1 MQFQR
6 ESQAMKQLTT
16 LLRDAGKKFTVRHGT
31 YTTTLETDAGKR
43 KFMTHNFAERV
54 FIAAKMIRRDVL
66 QSEVAA
72 QIMNSQHSKMN
83 FGHREEI
90 KPFSEKE
97 VLNIDISSAYA
108 TTLWLSGMITEP
120 TFNYLQSLRKEE
132 RLPAIGMLAKSAV
145 VFNYEDGKCKEINVS
160 RQDTHQIFFYL
171 IEEVN
176 LVMQSIAWEL
186 GRHYYFHWV
195 DGVFFSRQ
203 TPRNLVGRVEE
214 ILADRGYRFKYENVT
229 DFQLKRNR
237 HGLYTISMNKN
248 GEHKVYQFHQTN
260 NGNEIKKFLM
270 LAAQGK

>member
-1 MQFQR
+1 
-6 ESQAMKQLTT
+6 MKQLTT

-31 YTTTLETDAGKR
+31 YTTTLETDTGKR

-66 QSEVAA
+66 QSESAA
-72 QIMNSQHSKMN
+72 EIMAVKHAKMN
-83 FGHREEI
+83 FGHREALM
-90 KPFSEKE
+90 PFSAKE

-108 TTLWLSGMITEP
+108 TTLWLSGMITEK
-120 TFNYLQSLRKEE
+120 TYQYLQSLRKEE
-132 RLPAIGMLAKSAV
+132 RLPAIGMLAKSSV
-145 VFNYEDGKCKEINVS
+145 VFDYEGGKCVNIDVS
-160 RQDTHQIFFYL
+160 RRDTHQIFFYL

-195 DGVFFSRQ
+195 DGVFFSRD
-203 TPRNLVGRVEE
+203 TPRNLVARAED

-229 DFQLKRNR
+229 DFQLKKSKQ
-237 HGLYTISMNKN
+237 GLYSISMVKN
-248 GEHKVYQFHQTN
+248 GEHKLYQFHQTN
-260 NGNEIKKFLM
+260 NANEIKKFLM

>member
-1 MQFQR
+1 
-6 ESQAMKQLTT
+6 MKQLTT
-16 LLRDAGKKFTVRHGT
+16 LLRDSGKKFTVRHGT
-31 YTTTLETDAGKR
+31 YTTILETETGKR

-66 QSEVAA
+66 QSDVAA
-72 QIMNSQHSKMN
+72 EIMAAQHSKMN
-83 FGHREEI
+83 FGHREQI
-90 KPFSEKE
+90 KPFAAKE

-108 TTLWLSGMITEP
+108 TTLWLSGMISEGTYK
-120 TFNYLQSLRKEE
+120 YLQSLRKEE

-145 VFNYEDGKCKEINVS
+145 VFDYENGVCTDIKIS

-195 DGVFFSRQ
+195 DGVFFSRD
-203 TPRNLVGRVEE
+203 TPRNLVARAEE

-229 DFQLKRNR
+229 DFQLKRSKS
-237 HGLYTISMNKN
+237 GLYTISMIKN
-248 GEHKVYQFHQTN
+248 GEHKVYQFNQTN
-260 NGNEIKKFLM
+260 NGSEIKKFLM